1 MERIYLDHNATT
13 PVDPLVVDAMLPYL
27 TTEFGNPSAITHEG
41 RRARLAL
48 DRARRQVADFIGG
61 DPAEVVFTSGGTEAD
76 NQALLGA
83 VAATGRNRVITSAIE
98 HQAILTPC
106 EQLERDGLTVTRL
119 GVDGHGQVD
128 PDEAIA
134 ALGDD
139 VALVSV
145 MLANNDVGTLQPVE
159 AIAAAVLDRGVLS
172 HTDAIQ
178 AVGKLPVDVNELG
191 VDLLSL
197 SGHKF
202 HGPKGVGALW
212 IRGGTPITP
221 LLRGGSHES
230 RRRAGTENV
239 AGIVGLGR
247 ACELARERLDED
259 VARIRGLRDRLESAI
274 RARVEGGEFNG
285 HPDQRLPNVVN
296 VSFPGVD
303 AELALMNLDV
313 LGVTVSSGSA
323 CSSGS
328 PEPSHVLLA
337 MGRDRER
344 AEGAIRM
351 SLGRDN
357 SEDEIDRTVD
367 ALHEVLERLREMG

>member
-159 AIAAAVLDRGVLS
+159 AIAAAALDRGVLS

>member
-13 PVDPLVVDAMLPYL
+13 RVDPLVVDAMLPYL

-48 DRARRQVADFIGG
+48 DRARRQVADLIGG

-76 NQALLGA
+76 NQALVGA
-83 VAATGRNRVITSAIE
+83 VAATGRNRVVTSAIE

-106 EQLERDGLTVTRL
+106 EQLAREGLTVTRL
-119 GVDGHGQVD
+119 GVDGHGRVD

-134 ALGDD
+134 ALDDD

-159 AIAAAVLDRGVLS
+159 AIAAAALDRGVLS
-172 HTDAIQ
+172 HTDAVQ
-178 AVGKLPVDVNELG
+178 AVGKLPIDVNELG

-221 LLRGGSHES
+221 LIRGGSHEA

-247 ACELARERLDED
+247 ACELARERWVADT
-259 VARIRGLRDRLESAI
+259 ARIRGLRDRLESAI
-274 RARVEGGEFNG
+274 RARIEGGEFNG
-285 HPDQRLPNVVN
+285 HPVERLPNVVN

-337 MGRDRER
+337 MGRDREQ
-344 AEGAIRM
+344 ATGAIRM

-357 SEDEIDRTVD
+357 SEEEIDRTVD
-367 ALHEVLERLREMG
+367 TLHEVLERLREMG